1 MIAILNKLLSLRIK
15 IYSFIL
21 VICVL
26 LLSLLEVLSLQTIP
40 EIMHYLQKDTNFE
53 KSISIT
59 YFRIVTFEFNNLQ
72 NFLFYSIFLIL
83 STVVARMFVIGAT
96 SLVSHGVAK
105 EFSMMI
111 INKLLS
117 DPLNF
122 TRNDINNEKYISLI
136 SNKLAYCTNTV
147 LTPTITLFASVSFLL
162 TFMVYLIF
170 SYPVFSLW
178 IFGILL
184 SFYLIVAL
192 SAHKFLTKFS
202 KEISHCSEQTV
213 DLVSTI
219 SATKLELVQYN
230 LQKNYSERGKE
241 ILNRIFFINVVSSV
255 ISACPRYLL
264 EALLLISVVIVVYLS
279 DFGTFLNLSEI
290 QTAGILASFVYAGLK
305 MLPMIQ
311 SVYQCIALITVGKET
326 FKDIVYNLKD
336 SNTLIKIGENYK
348 STIKINHKAIIV
360 EDCSVLVKNK
370 APLLDKVNMTIKA
383 GSRTAILGPSGTGK
397 STLLRLLGGYI
408 LPDTGSIIIGDQII
422 NRKNVGSLR
431 SNVSLTHQDPLL
443 FNDTIRNNVLL
454 GRKVDQKRQEEIFAL
469 TGLDSDS
476 SSTNA
481 FHLDKVL
488 INRGENISGGQ
499 RQRIGLARALCDQRS
514 ILLLDEVTSALDET
528 MANKII
534 DQIIN
539 SNTFS
544 IIVMVTHSE
553 DLARKFDQVIR
564 LEREN

>member
-1 MIAILNKLLSLRIK
+1 
-15 IYSFIL
+15 
-21 VICVL
+21 
-26 LLSLLEVLSLQTIP
+26 
-40 EIMHYLQKDTNFE
+40 
-53 KSISIT
+53 
-59 YFRIVTFEFNNLQ
+59 
-72 NFLFYSIFLIL
+72 
-83 STVVARMFVIGAT
+83 
-96 SLVSHGVAK
+96 
-105 EFSMMI
+105 
-111 INKLLS
+111 
-117 DPLNF
+117 
-122 TRNDINNEKYISLI
+122 
-136 SNKLAYCTNTV
+136 
-147 LTPTITLFASVSFLL
+147 
-162 TFMVYLIF
+162 
-170 SYPVFSLW
+170 
-178 IFGILL
+178 
-184 SFYLIVAL
+184 
-192 SAHKFLTKFS
+192 
-202 KEISHCSEQTV
+202 
-213 DLVSTI
+213 
-219 SATKLELVQYN
+219 
-230 LQKNYSERGKE
+230 
-241 ILNRIFFINVVSSV
+241 
-255 ISACPRYLL
+255 
-264 EALLLISVVIVVYLS
+264 
-279 DFGTFLNLSEI
+279 
-290 QTAGILASFVYAGLK
+290 

>member
-1 MIAILNKLLSLRIK
+1 MITILNKLLSLRIK
-15 IYSFIL
+15 IYSSIL
-21 VICVL
+21 ITCVL
-26 LLSLLEVLSLQTIP
+26 LLSTLEVLSLQTIP
-40 EIMHYLQKDTNFE
+40 EIMYHLQKETNFE
-53 KSISIT
+53 ESISIT
-59 YFRIVTFEFNNLQ
+59 YFSIVTFEFNNLQ
-72 NFLFYSIFLIL
+72 NFLFYSILLIL
-83 STVVARMFVIGAT
+83 STVVVRMSVIGAT
-96 SLVSHGVAK
+96 ALVSHGTAK

-111 INKLLS
+111 ISKLLS

-162 TFMVYLIF
+162 TFMLFLII
-170 SYPVFSLW
+170 SYPVVSFW
-178 IFGILL
+178 IFSILV
-184 SFYLIVAL
+184 SFYLIVGL

-241 ILNRIFFINVVSSV
+241 ILDRIFFINVLSSV
-255 ISACPRYLL
+255 ISACPRYFL
-264 EALLLISVVIVVYLS
+264 EALLLISGVIVVYLS
-279 DFGTFLNLSEI
+279 DLGSFLNLSEI
-290 QTAGILASFVYAGLK
+290 QTAGIFGSFVYAGLK
-305 MLPMIQ
+305 MLPLIQ
-311 SVYQCIALITVGKET
+311 SVYQCIALIIVGKET
-326 FKDIVYNLKD
+326 FNDIVNNLKD
-336 SNTLIKIGENYK
+336 SNTLIKTNGNHE
-348 STIKINHKAIIV
+348 STLKTNHKAIIV
-360 EDCSVLVKNK
+360 EDCSVLIKDK
-370 APLLDKVNMTIKA
+370 APLLDSVNMTIKA

-397 STLLRLLGGYI
+397 STLLRILGGYV
-408 LPDTGSIIIGDQII
+408 LPDTGSIMIGDQII
-422 NRKNVGSLR
+422 NRKNIGCLR

-443 FNDTIRNNVLL
+443 FNDTIRNNILL
-454 GRKVDQKRQEEIFAL
+454 GRKVDQKRQEEIFAM
-469 TGLDSDS
+469 TGLVSES
-476 SSTNA
+476 SSTNT
-481 FHLDKVL
+481 FHLDKLL

-528 MANKII
+528 MADKII

-539 SNTFS
+539 LNTYS

-553 DLARKFDQVIR
+553 NLARKFDQVIR
-564 LEREN
+564 LERKN